1 MDKGLFLTNKKI
13 TLKVLRQL
21 MKEVA
26 IEARETAMIADKAL
40 EDKVRQEL
48 SDLIKQYNGNS

>member
-1 MDKGLFLTNKKI
+1 MNKGLFLTNGEI
-13 TLKVLRQL
+13 PLKVLRQL

-26 IEARETAMIADKAL
+26 IEARETTLIVDKAL

-48 SDLIKQYNGNS
+48 ADLIKKYNG